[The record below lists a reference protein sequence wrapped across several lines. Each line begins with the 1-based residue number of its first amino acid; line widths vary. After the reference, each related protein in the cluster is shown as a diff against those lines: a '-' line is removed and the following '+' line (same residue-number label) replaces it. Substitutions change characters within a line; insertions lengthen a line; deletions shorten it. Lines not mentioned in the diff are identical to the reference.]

1 MILRKIVLGVVAS
14 AMALSLGLAPALA
27 AETGLS
33 WTSYDSGAH
42 GFSVKFPFKNITKT
56 NQYITPEG
64 ATQKVPMTI
73 FMSTEGNNGPFGV
86 TTYDATNWPLAQKL
100 KPNTVTLHD
109 STSKDVATKLLKG
122 IFAAPELKNLVLR
135 TSKTGLSTT
144 FNFELNSTYF
154 AGTLTTTR
162 NNMMYVVYHNYSQ
175 VGSEANV
182 YNEFINS
189 FVAK

>member
-14 AMALSLGLAPALA
+14 TMALGLSLAPALA

-42 GFSVKFPFKNITKT
+42 GFSVKFPFKNVTRT
-56 NQYITPEG
+56 EQSITPEG

-73 FMSTEGNNGPFGV
+73 FLSSEGNNGPFGV
-86 TTYDATNWPLAQKL
+86 TSYDVTNWSLAQSL
-100 KPNTVTLHD
+100 KTGHNQT
-109 STSKDVATKLLKG
+109 DVAAKLLTG
-122 IFAAPELKNLVLR
+122 IFASNQINFMSLR
-135 TSKTGLSTT
+135 VKPIGENTVASFT
-144 FNFELNSTYF
+144 FALNSTYF
-154 AGTLTTTR
+154 SGELVVTKS
-162 NNMMYVVYHNYSQ
+162 NMMYVVYHNYSQ